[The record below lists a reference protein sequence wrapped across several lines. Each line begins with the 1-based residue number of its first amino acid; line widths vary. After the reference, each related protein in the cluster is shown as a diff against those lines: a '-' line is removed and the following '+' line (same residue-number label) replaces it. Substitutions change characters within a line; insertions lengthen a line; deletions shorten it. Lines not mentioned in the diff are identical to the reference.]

1 MVYFIAVLICATNIL
16 YGKQCFKLFLLAT
29 KPCTEYFDIIHDI
42 LYCMFM
48 RIALGY
54 CNSTNIL
61 EWPTGILVLVAAAA
75 AAAGTTEAAS
85 RQHCQYIAL
94 CLNFS

>member
-1 MVYFIAVLICATNIL
+1 
-16 YGKQCFKLFLLAT
+16 
-29 KPCTEYFDIIHDI
+29 
-42 LYCMFM
+42 MFM

-75 AAAGTTEAAS
+75 AAGTTEATS
-85 RQHCQYIAL
+85 RQHWQYIAL